1 MTLSIGSLFFQILAF
16 AILYLLL
23 KKYAFGP
30 LVGMME
36 KRRQSIEADINNAEK
51 NRADAEQFLKEQTEE
66 LKKARLEAHEII
78 ENAKAVSVKQ
88 ANDIVEAAK
97 TEAERLKEQAI
108 QDIKLEKEKAV
119 AELRDQVGVLSVMIA
134 SKIIEK
140 ELDQQGQA
148 KLVDDMMKQV
158 GESL

>member
-1 MTLSIGSLFFQILAF
+1 MTISLGNFLIQIVAF
-16 AILYLLL
+16 GVLLLLL

-36 KRRQSIEADINNAEK
+36 KRRQGIEADINSAEK
-51 NRADAEQFLKEQTEE
+51 NRAEAEQFLKDQTEE

-78 ENAKAVSVKQ
+78 ENARAVSVKQ
-88 ANDIVEAAK
+88 ANDIVEAARA
-97 TEAERLKEQAI
+97 ESERLKEQAL

>member
-1 MTLSIGSLFFQILAF
+1 MTISLGNFLIQIVAF
-16 AILYLLL
+16 GVLLLLL

-36 KRRQSIEADINNAEK
+36 KRRQGIEADINSAEK
-51 NRADAEQFLKEQTEE
+51 NRAEAEQFLKDQTEE

-88 ANDIVEAAK
+88 ANDIVEAARA
-97 TEAERLKEQAI
+97 ESERLKEQAL